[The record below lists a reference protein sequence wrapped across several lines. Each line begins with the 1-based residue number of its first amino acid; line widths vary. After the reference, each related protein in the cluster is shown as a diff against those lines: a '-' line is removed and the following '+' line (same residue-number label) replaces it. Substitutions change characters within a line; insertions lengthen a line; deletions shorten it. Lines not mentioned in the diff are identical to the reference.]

1 MQLRGIKE
9 KIPVRFRPID
19 HYLLKMFMVISFI
32 AVLGCL
38 SVLAVVYL
46 KTFTLRQEMRIAML
60 EGLNYTTD
68 PENHE
73 ISGFL
78 NSILRHDDQ

>member
-1 MQLRGIKE
+1 MRVKE

-38 SVLAVVYL
+38 SFLAVVYL
-46 KTFTLRQEMRIAML
+46 KTFTFRQEMRIAIV
-60 EGLNYTTD
+60 EGSNYTTD
-68 PENHE
+68 PDDHE
-73 ISGFL
+73 ISEFL
-78 NSILRHDDQ
+78 KSILSHHDE